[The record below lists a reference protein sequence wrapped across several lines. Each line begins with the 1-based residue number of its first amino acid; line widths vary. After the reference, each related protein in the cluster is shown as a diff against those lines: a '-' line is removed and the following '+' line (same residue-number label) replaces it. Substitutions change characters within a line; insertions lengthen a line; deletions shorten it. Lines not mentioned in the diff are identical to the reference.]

1 MRRILLCFIVLSL
14 LLSGCSFSSPKLQGV
29 QISLSDSKITVD
41 GNEITNDRSKA
52 VYAAN
57 DIVFYLAGQD
67 AAYGEG
73 TPEDAHEQNEADA
86 HTVVHITKPGTYIL
100 SGALSLGQIAIDLGE
115 DAEENGV
122 SIIGDLPIY
131 VALDSADVWANS
143 ELFELDDKKIPINVA
158 GCPPDA
164 FSEKGQLWGNPL
176 YKWEIHKNTNYDWWK
191 RRLSK
196 AFEMFPLAF

>member
-41 GNEITNDRSKA
+41 GNEITNDRSQA

-115 DAEENGV
+115 DAEDNPNAV
-122 SIIGDLPIY
+122 VTIILNDVDITCT
-131 VALDSADVWANS
+131 VAPAII
-143 ELFELDDKKIPINVA
+143 FYNVYE
-158 GCPPDA
+158 CCSRDA
-164 FSEKGQLWGNPL
+164 E
-176 YKWEIHKNTNYDWWK
+176 T
-191 RRLSK
+191 
-196 AFEMFPLAF
+196 AT